1 MRSIFI
7 CPFRKYKH
15 ALGVPGQGIHRH
27 RFMGMAVMDYIMTI
41 IAAFVTTLLFGIP
54 LELST
59 ALWFVGGIIL
69 HILFCVP
76 TQTTK
81 YLGLL

>member
-1 MRSIFI
+1 MLV
-7 CPFRKYKH
+7 CPFSKYKH
-15 ALGVPGQGIHRH
+15 VLGVPGKGIHRH

-41 IAAFVTTLLFGIP
+41 IASIVTTFLFGVP

-59 ALWFVGGIIL
+59 TMWFVGGIVL

-76 TQTTK
+76 TQTTR
-81 YLGLL
+81 YLGVDL

>member
-1 MRSIFI
+1 MIV

-15 ALGVPGQGIHRH
+15 LLGVPGKGIHRH

-41 IAAFVTTLLFGIP
+41 LASMMTTLLFGVP

-59 ALWFVGGIIL
+59 TLWFVGGIIL

-81 YLGLL
+81 YIGIFD